1 MRTLSGRIGLVL
13 LVFALATLL
22 AIGGSL
28 WVVLRELHRDATI
41 GALTELTVPYAATAR
56 SALPQSLLRPGQA
69 SSRNLIERIE
79 QRMEGEEFAEE
90 LEEFAE
96 SFSED
101 VSDADVAVIFT
112 SGDSSIIFNPE
123 EDGATRL
130 NEVPELGGGYRRG
143 QVATGTT
150 EIDGIGEVLFATT
163 PLFNQGPL
171 GGQERDPDRNPG
183 QALSLIHISEPTRLQ

>member
-1 MRTLSGRIGLVL
+1 M
-13 LVFALATLL
+13 VFALTTLL

-112 SGDSSIIFNPE
+112 SGDSSIIFRRHYTYHQSPF
-123 EDGATRL
+123 DSQGRVLTIAPGATQETLRFPVDPARL
-130 NEVPELGGGYRRG
+130 STVTHIEVTGESAFYGLGLQSN
-143 QVATGTT
+143 QVALTK
-150 EIDGIGEVLFATT
+150 
-163 PLFNQGPL
+163 
-171 GGQERDPDRNPG
+171 
-183 QALSLIHISEPTRLQ
+183 